1 MRHIKKFSALLAVF
15 ILLVTAHTAI
25 AGEATTALKS
35 TLDEAITLLTNPDLK
50 AESKLEARRVKLRE
64 IFRGRFDYREMGKRS
79 LGKHWKKINA
89 AERDE
94 FSDLFARLI
103 EARYITK
110 IEAYTDEKINYGG
123 ERAVKNKVQVNT
135 DLITK
140 QGTEIPINYKLLKN
154 KAGKWV
160 IYDVV
165 IEGIGLVRNYR
176 TNFGKFLSRKSFAD
190 LVADLKSKV

>member
-1 MRHIKKFSALLAVF
+1 MRYLKKFSVLLAVF
-15 ILLVTAHTAI
+15 IFLVTAQSAI

-35 TLDEAITLLTNPDLK
+35 TLDEALTLLTNPELK
-50 AESKLEARRVKLRE
+50 AESKLEARRVTLRE
-64 IFRGRFDYREMGKRS
+64 IFRNRFDYREMGKRS

-94 FSDLFARLI
+94 FSDLFAKLI
-103 EARYITK
+103 EVRYITK

-135 DLITK
+135 NLITK